1 MEQGGNSR
9 GKRCL
14 GLQLSLGPWIAA
26 VPGAVGDHGQLS
38 LGLWVTWPPE
48 ALETGMSLQTLLW
61 LWNLVP
67 KGRVW
72 ARDEQRGFG
81 ESKAV

>member
-1 MEQGGNSR
+1 MILLPEGDGAGREQPR
-9 GKRCL
+9 EAL
-14 GLQLSLGPWIAA
+14 PWFAA

-72 ARDEQRGFG
+72 VQDKQRGFG